1 MVLLFCDSL
10 NRVPLNSE
18 REPAFV
24 RPPASSTHTSV
35 TKVLDGH
42 GLVGQLQLSDNG
54 RAIRAIS
61 LREKAVT
68 NFEALARS
76 CKRFNRSSKAR
87 RTVASHKHAVSK
99 PFHCDCSLLTLHK
112 CHCSFFS
119 LRRRCC
125 CHSHQDAE
133 LQRTQE
139 KLEGWP
145 AGHAKLAPAAPSPA
159 LDLPGGGSGRSNEGK
174 STKEASR
181 S

>member
-1 MVLLFCDSL
+1 M
-10 NRVPLNSE
+10 
-18 REPAFV
+18 
-24 RPPASSTHTSV
+24 RPPASSTRTSV

-87 RTVASHKHAVSK
+87 RTVASHKHAVRVSK
-99 PFHCDCSLLTLHK
+99 SSHCNCSLLTLRK

-174 STKEASR
+174 SAKEASLLMKAFPKQEILSHR
-181 S
+181 V

>member
-1 MVLLFCDSL
+1 MSGSPLLCDPQ
-10 NRVPLNSE
+10 PL
-18 REPAFV
+18 R
-24 RPPASSTHTSV
+24 HTSV
-35 TKVLDGH
+35 TKALDGH

-139 KLEGWP
+139 KLESRKKMFLKWK
-145 AGHAKLAPAAPSPA
+145 AGQ
-159 LDLPGGGSGRSNEGK
+159 LDRPNLHQLHLSLC
-174 STKEASR
+174 
-181 S
+181 